1 MKENKQISEQI
12 PLSLPTQNFMSRE
25 DFMVS
30 DCNREAFQMV
40 DAWPQWLTSGMVI
53 YGPKGCGKSHLAHI
67 FAAKV
72 MQNSEKPSKVSIVS
86 AAHLTINRVKRL
98 AQENQSIVIEDIDT
112 KVDNEAL
119 FHLFNIYNT
128 AGRYM
133 LLTSENA
140 PTRMRFALKD
150 LQSRLNMLPSVAIK
164 EPDDVMLQ
172 TLIVKLF
179 NDRQLRISEEVLNY
193 IMNNAQRSFAYIRA
207 LVEATDY
214 ISLIRKSAI
223 NYAVIRAAM
232 DVVEHE
238 KINEP
243 DLFDY

>member
-12 PLSLPTQNFMSRE
+12 PLSLPPQNCMSRE

-30 DCNREAFQMV
+30 DCNAEAFRMI
-40 DAWPQWLTSGMVI
+40 DAWPDWLTSGLVI
-53 YGPKGCGKSHLAHI
+53 YGSKGCGKTHLAHI
-67 FAAKV
+67 FADKV
-72 MQNSEKPSKVSIVS
+72 MQNSAKPIKVGIVK
-86 AAHLTINRVKRL
+86 AAQLTVTRVKRL
-98 AQENQSIVIEDIDT
+98 AQENASIVVEDIEP
-112 KVDNEAL
+112 KIDNEAL

-150 LQSRLNMLPSVAIK
+150 LQSRLNMLPSIEIK

-179 NDRQLRISEEVLNY
+179 NDRQLLISEEILNY
-193 IMNNAQRSFAYIRA
+193 IMNNAQRSFAYIQA
-207 LVEATDY
+207 LVEAVDY
-214 ISLIRKSAI
+214 ISLIRKSAV
-223 NYAVIRAAM
+223 NYAIIRAAM
-232 DVVEHE
+232 EVVEHE
-238 KINEP
+238 KMNEP